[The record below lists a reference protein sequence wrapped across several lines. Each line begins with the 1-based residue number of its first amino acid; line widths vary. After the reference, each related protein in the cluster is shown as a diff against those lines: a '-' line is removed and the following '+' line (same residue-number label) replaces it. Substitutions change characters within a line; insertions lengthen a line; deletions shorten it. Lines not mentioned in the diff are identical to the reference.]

1 MKKLRHIAA
10 AALGAIVLAGTCSFS
25 ACGKGANVIKKDS
38 YTADNRLILEYYGV
52 DIDTLQAMTN
62 DTKLIVDYIENKF
75 QVDFKFITGTA
86 TTWLETLNRNIA
98 VGDVPDLFFH
108 DAKDPSYST
117 WLKEKYLYD
126 FGTQLDKYPNLTA
139 QFAKY
144 SEEMKEYLGGAW
156 YGLPL
161 ILDEDAK
168 GTVVS
173 EHAMYYRR
181 DWYEKVKD
189 YIPSNRYADENHRT
203 IKDPE
208 AADFDYIDFYNLCEA
223 FAKGDP
229 DGDGKDNTAGFCI
242 SKEGG
247 IYWWNSVLS
256 MFNVAYDG
264 WTKNPDGSYSAQ
276 CISPQMKEA
285 VWFMA
290 DMFDNGLLA
299 HNYNTTMT
307 TPNLYAEFGNGK
319 FGIMVANSSYQN
331 AVNII
336 NSVTGG
342 GASVEDIRAMPVV
355 TGKDGVKRVM
365 GVYNFYGFTSVYNDI
380 SDTKKAKI
388 LEMMDWMLSK
398 EGQELLSFGLEKTHY
413 EKTADGK
420 INSLLGN
427 DKKGYPYY
435 LHSNEK
441 APGIYFL
448 KGLVSWDKNL
458 LPEIAYYKQS
468 QEIYDCWAKC
478 DWLVL
483 NKFMYMRLDSDLALI
498 TSDVN
503 DSVATAYKNIVAK
516 DSGAR
521 ESIWTDFV
529 NNFNSQNK
537 YIAAV
542 NEWAKKNIG

>member
-98 VGDVPDLFFH
+98 VGDVPDLLFH

-144 SEEMKEYLGGAW
+144 SEEMKDYLGGAW

-229 DGDGKDNTAGFCI
+229 DGAGTRCLVDCPHVNDCRYSAKSIYVDNDRFPWYSWQCLGKPYEEATREEKTQ
-242 SKEGG
+242 SLKT
-247 IYWWNSVLS
+247 
-256 MFNVAYDG
+256 FNPHGECAFKVQSDLVDHQAVILQFS
-264 WTKNPDGSYSAQ
+264 DGSTATHSMIQ
-276 CISPQMKEA
+276 GSVRPCRTIR
-285 VWFMA
+285 
-290 DMFDNGLLA
+290 
-299 HNYNTTMT
+299 
-307 TPNLYAEFGNGK
+307 
-319 FGIMVANSSYQN
+319 
-331 AVNII
+331 
-336 NSVTGG
+336 VTGTEGEIEGMIETCVFHVRKYDFANADYTERSVDVRKDIPENDHHAG
-342 GASVEDIRAMPVV
+342 GDEGIIRDFIRMIRKERPSVSCTKIQDSIY
-355 TGKDGVKRVM
+355 GHLC
-365 GVYNFYGFTSVYNDI
+365 VY
-380 SDTKKAKI
+380 KADKS
-388 LEMMDWMLSK
+388 MD
-398 EGQELLSFGLEKTHY
+398 EGRIEE
-413 EKTADGK
+413 
-420 INSLLGN
+420 IN
-427 DKKGYPYY
+427 
-435 LHSNEK
+435 E
-441 APGIYFL
+441 
-448 KGLVSWDKNL
+448 V
-458 LPEIAYYKQS
+458 
-468 QEIYDCWAKC
+468 
-478 DWLVL
+478 
-483 NKFMYMRLDSDLALI
+483 
-498 TSDVN
+498 
-503 DSVATAYKNIVAK
+503 
-516 DSGAR
+516 
-521 ESIWTDFV
+521 
-529 NNFNSQNK
+529 
-537 YIAAV
+537 
-542 NEWAKKNIG
+542 